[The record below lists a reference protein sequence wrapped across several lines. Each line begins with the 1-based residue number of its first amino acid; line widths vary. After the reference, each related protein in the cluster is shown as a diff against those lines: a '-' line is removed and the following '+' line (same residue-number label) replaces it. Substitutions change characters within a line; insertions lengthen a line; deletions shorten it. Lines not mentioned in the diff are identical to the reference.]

1 MLRFC
6 FAGALCALVYASVA
20 NGFEVEMEYS
30 VDANGKPHTKI
41 LQSAGN
47 DFAEHDRTFLTQ
59 MRNHMRA
66 AAEASHHAHRSPLQ
80 GLFDS
85 IDHIFNDRNED
96 QDPFSALHELTHRS
110 RDAEGHTHQDFVRPH
125 RPRGHGPILDIQRM
139 IQSMVRPL
147 FEPRELRHAEEG
159 PPRPLVA
166 MACHQD
172 AVQYCRKYCSC
183 WKGMTTCLERNQER
197 LRPRCRHL
205 LVAKGLIEEVAPEEK
220 AMQEAKQVMPPSH
233 LQEKLRKIHDKVTS
247 EISATEAA
255 AKRDLKEAE
264 ENAKHAVEE
273 GKALI
278 HREHH
283 EERELEKEAELTK
296 GEETP
301 GYLLGDVEKPL
312 GEKDMETKPVYAG
325 PETQHMEWLWEDHA
339 AAGGEQTPPQPV
351 SFLQMRSKPEASLVG
366 IRSQIEDTL
375 QKQGDTHAILM
386 KIQEVLHG
394 QEGGSP
400 DVSNVREVLSGMQQL
415 LAELKQQK
423 IADTAARQKC
433 DEQSYRLTEGEAA
446 ADASL
451 SLLSAAKDHLHVTKE
466 AAKTNLGGLEK
477 KKSALGELR
486 AEYIKMRNQ
495 TGRTVT

>member
-41 LQSAGN
+41 LHSGGN

-110 RDAEGHTHQDFVRPH
+110 HDAEGHMHQDFVRPH

-139 IQSMVRPL
+139 IQTMVRPL

-247 EISATEAA
+247 EISATEA
-255 AKRDLKEAE
+255 E

-273 GKALI
+273 GKALL

-312 GEKDMETKPVYAG
+312 GEKDMGGWTMRVYTPEQQARLHVDEEGNKVEPATK
-325 PETQHMEWLWEDHA
+325 DA
-339 AAGGEQTPPQPV
+339 ATQTPEPQIKDAVPPHHHK
-351 SFLQMRSKPEASLVG
+351 SHHKFHHKFHHFLRA
-366 IRSQIEDTL
+366 
-375 QKQGDTHAILM
+375 M
-386 KIQEVLHG
+386 KAR
-394 QEGGSP
+394 
-400 DVSNVREVLSGMQQL
+400 VRELHPKVLMASALALFVLAFFVGYCRCCKKRSDALSGQYASITQELQPAGSHEQL
-415 LAELKQQK
+415 
-423 IADTAARQKC
+423 
-433 DEQSYRLTEGEAA
+433 
-446 ADASL
+446 
-451 SLLSAAKDHLHVTKE
+451 
-466 AAKTNLGGLEK
+466 
-477 KKSALGELR
+477 
-486 AEYIKMRNQ
+486 
-495 TGRTVT
+495 